1 MSEKNETAP
10 NGGPTKETASIDS
23 STNDVTLEKVLQNL
37 REVKPTK
44 NGYMALCEFHPDK
57 NPSMLVRSDGSGF
70 YCFGCKE
77 HGPLSHLARK
87 MGISTESLDMQKEVL
102 RPFRDHL
109 SKRLAIDPIDADKIA
124 SRLNIWAENGQLRFK
139 VVMPPDKFI
148 CYVKYEP
155 GFKSKYKFPAG
166 EYFEKKG
173 VTLKGSLF
181 GLDLALNAYKIN
193 HLDKNISAL
202 RGSLLLTEGIFDA
215 LGCLAQPETIAA
227 AAIMG
232 GVNPDPAPIYKVLV
246 DAKISHVVLCFD
258 NDDSGRQYTLDYLT
272 YFVKNPEILTEV
284 ILLERYKDLNEALQA
299 DKEKAF
305 IRLEPYKYNAIEAF
319 MKLNNTEEEI
329 LKGEAER
336 RYAIMNLAR
345 FYSEMH
351 PVNRRVVSRETFIER
366 LGLSEEDWQAFFEA
380 LPIEREKERIK
391 NELAREGRI
400 FLEKVEDDPV
410 GAFQRLKD
418 RGEFSVR
425 SLEKRRP
432 VSVAEELSEILKEI
446 QHEGDGHKLHDSPG
460 LDKIIVQPVDLVTV
474 AAGTGVGKTTFAL
487 NIADYFLRDKK
498 RVLFV
503 SYEITRGRLFAHLL
517 ALRANQD
524 KKGVFR
530 NLKKGSTTLEISPD
544 YENLSIIADPAFT
557 VEELARLVGKYQAQ
571 SPLDLI
577 IVDYDQL
584 AQTEGRFDNEERRV
598 SFISQ
603 TLKGI
608 TLDYGV
614 PVVLLS
620 QISKEGF
627 LRFSRQKEFDSSIV
641 LKLEP
646 PKDEKDKEMTEGELK
661 AYYEKAQRKV
671 VVWIEKYR
679 DGQAKKGYEIT
690 IDFETGKIVNKRKNE
705 EYDLR
710 IKGGNPNVE

>member
-1 MSEKNETAP
+1 MSEKKETAP
-10 NGGPTKETASIDS
+10 NGGPISESSQTNFSTSSVLLDKIRSSLSQVKAVSGGFTAICPFHD
-23 STNDVTLEKVLQNL
+23 DH
-37 REVKPTK
+37 KPSLMVFE
-44 NGYMALCEFHPDK
+44 NG
-57 NPSMLVRSDGSGF
+57 GF
-70 YCFGCKE
+70 YCRSCKE
-77 HGPLSHLARK
+77 RGNHFRLAEK
-87 MGISTESLDMQKEVL
+87 LGIETEIEKAKKKSLGS
-102 RPFRDHL
+102 FRAYL
-109 SKRLAIDPIDADKIA
+109 SKRLGVEPSEVEKVA
-124 SRLNIWAENGQLRFK
+124 SQLNIRAKNGKLSFMIA
-139 VVMPPDKFI
+139 MPPSRFI
-148 CYVKYEP
+148 GYATHSPGKDPKYLAP
-155 GFKSKYKFPAG
+155 SKEYLQKWAG
-166 EYFEKKG
+166 ID
-173 VTLKGSLF
+173 TLKGVLF
-181 GLDLALNAYKIN
+181 GFDLALNSFAVNSEAEKTPSIKSN
-193 HLDKNISAL
+193 LFL
-202 RGSLLLTEGIFDA
+202 VEGYFDA
-215 LGCLAQPETIAA
+215 LGCLAHRIPA

-232 GVNPDPAPIYKVLV
+232 APNDSEEAIRKVYKNLFE
-246 DAKISHVVLCFD
+246 AGISHVVLCFD
-258 NDDSGRQYTLDYLT
+258 NDDMGRKYTLDYMK
-272 YFVKNPEILTEV
+272 YFSSRPEILTDV
-284 ILLERYKDLNEALQA
+284 ILLDDYKDINDGLQA
-299 DKEKAF
+299 EGKDYFTKLELYSPMEAF
-305 IRLEPYKYNAIEAF
+305 IELGAIE
-319 MKLNNTEEEI
+319 KEI
-329 LKGEAER
+329 EKGEVER
-336 RYAIMNLAR
+336 HIALMKVAR
-345 FYSEMH
+345 FFSEMNAVH
-351 PVNRRVVSRETFIER
+351 RERANVNFVIER
-366 LGLSEEDWQAFFEA
+366 LGISENEWNTLFEE
-380 LPIEREKERIK
+380 LPLEKDKERIR
-391 NELAREGRI
+391 NDLAREGRI
-400 FLEKVEDDPV
+400 FLENIESDPV

-418 RGEFSVR
+418 RGELSVR

-432 VSVAEELSEILKEI
+432 ISVAEELTAILEEIR
-446 QHEGDGHKLHDSPG
+446 HEGDGHKLHDAPG
-460 LDKIIVQPVDLVTV
+460 LDKIIIQPVDLVTI
-474 AAGTGVGKTTFAL
+474 AAGTSVGKTTFAL
-487 NIADYFLRDKK
+487 NIADYFLKDNK

-627 LRFSRQKEFDSSIV
+627 LRFSRQKGFDSSIV

-646 PKDEKDKEMTEGELK
+646 PKDEKDKEMTDNELK
-661 AYYEKAQRKV
+661 AYYEKAQRKII
-671 VVWIEKYR
+671 VWIEKYR

>member
-109 SKRLAIDPIDADKIA
+109 SKRLAIDPIDVDKIA

-503 SYEITRGRLFAHLL
+503 SYEINRGRLLSQLVAI
-517 ALRANQD
+517 RTN
-524 KKGVFR
+524 KKKSDVYR
-530 NLKKGSTTLEISPD
+530 NLKKGEKVDPETVEG
-544 YENLSIIADPAFT
+544 LSIIADPGFT
-557 VEELARLVGKYQAQ
+557 VEELARLVGKYQEER
-571 SPLDLI
+571 PLDLI

-614 PVVLLS
+614 PVILLS
-620 QISKEGF
+620 QISKEGL

-646 PKDEKDKEMTEGELK
+646 PKLNNDEEIRE
-661 AYYEKAQRKV
+661 YYEKAVRKV
-671 VVWIEKYR
+671 VVVIDKYR
-679 DGQAKKGYEIT
+679 DGQAKVEHEIT
-690 IDFETGKIVNKRKNE
+690 IDFETGRVKSEQLAIDELYR
-705 EYDLR
+705 
-710 IKGGNPNVE
+710 